1 MTRSSDVTTY
11 AANRRDNTIDWPHLL
26 VLVVLLL
33 VPTFVSSDPIFIDS
47 ESVNQNQ
54 GNDIFIII
62 FSLEWT
68 YNAIIGSFDTGTEK
82 VICSTNATV
91 FAPGA
96 VIQQPD
102 DSLRDK
108 WFDVLSNSSFTPN
121 DKQVELTPFEMVA
134 TKGTF
139 DGKLVP
145 NFLKDLQNVR
155 VPVSL
160 KASTTKEGV
169 FFATW
174 CVDIYYE
181 TKSEDIVGIRKE
193 EDAIA
198 VRENASPEKKPER
211 EKRENT
217 EKEANSE
224 DIGGKQ
230 VCHKEAA
237 SDNVPPQ
244 KPDQPEKKENTAG
257 GKKKKNQPL
266 PIVLLLK
273 SLMLGK
279 EFGKKTTEKLTEE
292 STKTFLHVY
301 LQAAKITTMKAID
314 EGTKQTFEK
323 VTQKVAVGSVTK
335 IVQKGTEKTISGFT
349 IRAGV
354 TTGEKIVKEGARVT
368 VQTSTTSAARIT
380 TFGMERQ
387 IAHTSAKALTNVKSV
402 TTLGK
407 VAQRAKDGVKG
418 TLAASAVIESG
429 ILAFNLC
436 WSYGQ
441 LKSGQIED
449 EEFREQVISDI
460 GASGGS
466 IAGTAAGAAIGTVI
480 FPGVG
485 TWVGSMVG
493 GMVGSY
499 YGSQAGEAMLQ
510 D

>member
-1 MTRSSDVTTY
+1 MTRSSDVTKY
-11 AANRRDNTIDWPHLL
+11 VANRRDNTIDWPHLL
-26 VLVVLLL
+26 VLVLLL
-33 VPTFVSSDPIFIDS
+33 VPKFVSSDPIFIDS

-54 GNDIFIII
+54 GNDIFIVI

-68 YNAIIGSFDTGTEK
+68 YAIIGSFDTGTDK

-96 VIQQPD
+96 VVRQPD

-108 WFDVLSNSSFTPN
+108 WFDVFSNSTFNPN
-121 DKQVELTPFEMVA
+121 DQKQVKLTPFKMVA

-139 DGKLVP
+139 DSKLVP
-145 NFLKDLQNVR
+145 NFLKDLQKVR

-160 KASTTKEGV
+160 KASTTKVGV
-169 FFATW
+169 LFATW
-174 CVDIYYE
+174 CVDTYYE
-181 TKSEDIVGIRKE
+181 TKSEDIVGIGQE

-198 VRENASPEKKPER
+198 VRENASPEKPPER

-237 SDNVPPQ
+237 SDNAPPQ

-266 PIVLLLK
+266 SIVLLLK
-273 SLMLGK
+273 NLMLGK
-279 EFGKKTTEKLTEE
+279 EIGKKTAEKLTEE
-292 STKTFLHVY
+292 STKTFLHAY
-301 LQAAKITTMKAID
+301 LQVAKTTTMKAID

-323 VTQKVAVGSVTK
+323 VTQTVAVGSVTK
-335 IVQKGTEKTISGFT
+335 IVQKGTEQTISGFT

-368 VQTSTTSAARIT
+368 VQTSKTSAARIT

-387 IAHTSAKALTNVKSV
+387 IAHKSAKALTNVKSV
-402 TTLGK
+402 TTLRT

-436 WSYGQ
+436 WSYRQ
-441 LKSGQIED
+441 LKSGQIEE
-449 EEFREQVISDI
+449 EEFREQVINDI
-460 GASGGS
+460 GAAGGS
-466 IAGTAAGAAIGTVI
+466 IAGTTAGAAIGTVI

-485 TWVGSMVG
+485 TWVGGMVG

-499 YGSQAGEAMLQ
+499 YGSKAGEAMLQ